1 MTFISSLTV
10 FMFSVLDNIFSSQ
23 ETIFYGSHPC
33 LYFASS
39 HSPAHLSWSYIRVC
53 ESTLH
58 PDLELPTC
66 PNRALSYHRYL
77 PNLLFPGAPG
87 LTSFGFPSSLCLVQ
101 SLTLTGSPADPQHW
115 NTLGFYMMQEGN
127 SHPCLLLQLW
137 PHFFVTAALQDR
149 SFDSHLLMSKPV

>member
-10 FMFSVLDNIFSSQ
+10 FMFSVLDDIFSSQ

-33 LYFASS
+33 VYFASS
-39 HSPAHLSWSYIRVC
+39 HSPAHPSWSYIGVW

-115 NTLGFYMMQEGN
+115 NTLGFYKGIPIPVFFSSCGLISLSQ
-127 SHPCLLLQLW
+127 QLCGI
-137 PHFFVTAALQDR
+137 AALIPI
-149 SFDSHLLMSKPV
+149 S